1 MAQASECMHARTEGT
16 KQALIARE
24 QDKHKPK
31 RKGGRYWPWAKLMA
45 RTFAV
50 DVEQC
55 PKCQC
60 RMKLIALVQEPKSIA
75 RFLRHVGEP
84 YAPPA
89 RAPPRPPPYYKTAVI
104 RRLNL
109 GDHAA

>member
-1 MAQASECMHARTEGT
+1 MHARTEGT